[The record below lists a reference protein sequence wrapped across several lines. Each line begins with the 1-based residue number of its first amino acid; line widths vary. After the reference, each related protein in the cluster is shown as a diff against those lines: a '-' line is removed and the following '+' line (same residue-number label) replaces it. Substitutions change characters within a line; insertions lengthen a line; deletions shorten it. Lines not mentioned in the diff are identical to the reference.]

1 MGNSRNTTSHGIEHE
16 AEHNIDWQNI
26 DTVLFDMDGTLL
38 DLHYDNYFWLH
49 YLPKQYALLKD
60 WHEDKARRF
69 LEDKIRNQ
77 LGTLNFYCIDYW
89 SDQLQV
95 DIVALKY
102 EVQNRIQFLPYAEK
116 LLSAVN
122 ALPAQSLIVTN
133 AHRKTLAV
141 KDAALNISSYVDEVH
156 ASHDFGIP
164 KENPAFWQQFAKTFS
179 FDPSRTV
186 FVDDNEQ
193 VLASAATYGIRHL
206 IMPLN
211 PDSQRPAQT
220 IRQPECYTGI
230 QSLAELIP

>member
-49 YLPKQYALLKD
+49 YLPKQYARLKN
-60 WHEDKARRF
+60 WHEDKARSF
-69 LEDKIRNQ
+69 LENKIRNQ

-89 SDQLQV
+89 SDQLQI

-122 ALPAQSLIVTN
+122 TLPAQSLIVTN

-141 KDAALNISSYVDEVH
+141 KDATINISSYVDEVY

-164 KENPAFWQQFAKTFS
+164 KEDPEFWQQFAKAFS

>member
-1 MGNSRNTTSHGIEHE
+1 MGNSNS
-16 AEHNIDWQNI
+16 IDWHNI

-38 DLHYDNYFWLH
+38 DLHYDNYFWLQ
-49 YLPKQYALLKD
+49 YLPKQYAILKN
-60 WHEDKARRF
+60 WHENEARAF

-89 SDQLQV
+89 SDQLDI

-102 EVQNRIQFLPYAEK
+102 EVQHRIQFLPHAEA

-122 ALPAQSLIVTN
+122 ALPVKSLIVTN

-141 KDAALNISSYVDEVH
+141 KDASINISSYVDEVH

-164 KENPAFWQQFAKTFS
+164 KENPEFWQQFAEKFS
-179 FDPSRTV
+179 FDPTRTV
-186 FVDDNEQ
+186 FVDDNEH
-193 VLASAATYGIRHL
+193 VLASAAQYGIRHL

-220 IRQPECYTGI
+220 MRKPECYTGI
-230 QSLAELIP
+230 QSLSELIPDLMP